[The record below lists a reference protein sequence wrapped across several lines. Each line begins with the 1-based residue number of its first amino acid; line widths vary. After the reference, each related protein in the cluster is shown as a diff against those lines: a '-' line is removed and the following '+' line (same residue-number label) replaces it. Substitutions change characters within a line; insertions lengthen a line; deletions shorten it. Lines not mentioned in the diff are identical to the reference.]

1 MGEVRTEQ
9 RGRVLVATMD
19 NPPHALMDTGIVDGL
34 QVVVE
39 RATTDDSIGA
49 VVLTGSRPDRF
60 IAHYDVAELLAGAR
74 NSPAVGPRAAAGSL
88 RTVAAVRRV
97 PGGESAIA
105 RTPLAGVVQIE
116 RFHAMLLAM
125 SRSGA
130 VFIAAMNGSAMGGG
144 CERALSCDVRIMAAG
159 EHRIGQPE
167 ILLGFPPGGGGTQR
181 LARMLGP
188 ARALRLT
195 LEGSP
200 LSPDQALELG
210 IVDEVVRADEVVERS
225 VALAER
231 LARRIKRGVGAI
243 KRAIYDGGS
252 MPLADGLRVERAEF
266 MATLATPEAIAA
278 MQAYVDATERTGEL
292 PGYDPVAADRAQE
305 DGRFTAD

>member
-9 RGRVLVATMD
+9 RGRVLVATID
-19 NPPHALMDTGIVDGL
+19 NPPHALMDPSVVGGIEE
-34 QVVVE
+34 VVA
-39 RATTDDSIGA
+39 RATAADGVGA
-49 VVLTGSRPDRF
+49 VVLTGKHPERF
-60 IAHYDVAELLAGAR
+60 IAHYDVGELLAGAE
-74 NSPAVGPRAAAGSL
+74 SGPAVGRRAATASL
-88 RTVAAVRRV
+88 RTVAAARRL
-97 PGGESAIA
+97 GGEGPLA
-105 RTPLAGVVQIE
+105 RPPRAGVVALE

-144 CERALSCDVRIMAAG
+144 CELALSCDVRIMAAG

-188 ARALRLT
+188 ARALRLS

-278 MQAYVDATERTGEL
+278 MQAYVDATEKSGEL
-292 PGYDPVAADRAQE
+292 PGYDPAAADRALE
-305 DGRFTAD
+305 DGRFSAG

>member
-19 NPPHALMDTGIVDGL
+19 NPPHALMDRGIAEGL
-34 QVVVE
+34 QAVVE
-39 RATTDDSIGA
+39 RAESDDGIGA

-74 NSPAVGPRAAAGSL
+74 SSPAVSPRAAAGSL

-97 PGGESAIA
+97 PRGESALA
-105 RTPLAGVVQIE
+105 RTPLAGVVPLE
-116 RFHAMLLAM
+116 RFHSMLLAM

-130 VFIAAMNGSAMGGG
+130 VFVAAMNGSAMGGG
-144 CERALSCDVRIMAAG
+144 CELALSCDVRIMAAG
-159 EHRIGQPE
+159 DHRIGQPE

-195 LEGSP
+195 LEGAP
-200 LSPDQALELG
+200 LSPEQALELG
-210 IVDEVVRADEVVERS
+210 IVDEVVPADEVVEQS

-231 LARRIKRGVGAI
+231 MALRIKGGVGAI

-252 MPLADGLRVERAEF
+252 MSLADGMRVERAEL
-266 MATLATPEAIAA
+266 MAALATPEAIAA
-278 MQAYVDATERTGEL
+278 MEAYVDATERTGEL
-292 PGYDPVAADRAQE
+292 PGYDPAAADRAIE
-305 DGRFTAD
+305 EGRFTR